1 MSNLTRTANIA
12 LQKLTWTRRV
22 DSWDH
27 ADSPGLDRVVEAV
40 LAQVPSAGVNKAVD
54 IGAGTGRLSIPLAS
68 KAQEVIAV
76 DVSEAMLARL
86 DERVRLAGVSNI
98 TSRAGA
104 AEQQDFASASIDVV
118 VSNYA
123 LHHLRDPDKEK
134 FVKTAVQWLRP
145 GGKLIVGDM
154 MFGRGTSSRD
164 RQIIGSKVAAMARKG
179 PAGWW
184 RILKN
189 AGRFMFR
196 VQERPISPQAWVALF
211 EAAGLEQVKIEPVVS
226 EAAVVHGTRSR

>member
-12 LQKLTWTRRV
+12 LQRLTWTRRV
-22 DSWDH
+22 ESWDH
-27 ADSPGLDRVVEAV
+27 ADSPGLERVVEAV
-40 LAQVPSAGVNKAVD
+40 LAQVPSGAGVGVD
-54 IGAGTGRLSIPLAS
+54 IGAGTGRLTIPLAARC
-68 KAQEVIAV
+68 KEVVAV
-76 DVSEAMLARL
+76 DVSQAMLDRLSERARS
-86 DERVRLAGVSNI
+86 AGVSNLA
-98 TSRAGA
+98 TRAGA
-104 AEQQDFASASIDVV
+104 AEDQDFAPGSVDVV

-134 FVKTAVQWLRP
+134 LVKAVATWLAP

-154 MFGRGTSSRD
+154 MFGRGTSPRD

-189 AGRFMFR
+189 AGRFLFR
-196 VQERPISPQAWVALF
+196 VQERPISPEAWVSLF
-211 EAAGLEQVKIEPVVS
+211 EAAGLVEVAIEPVVS
-226 EAAVVHGTRSR
+226 EAAVVHGARRS